1 MRTKKSKRRTGHG
14 ALQTTAH
21 LPNARNPWIIIY
33 TTDKQVVEMQ
43 CGEVSDAYGI
53 EANGRDARESL
64 QKRVMVQQKRQNS
77 K

>member
-1 MRTKKSKRRTGHG
+1 MRTKKSKRRTAHG
-14 ALQTTAH
+14 TLHTTAH
-21 LPNARNPWIIIY
+21 LPSARNPWIIIY
-33 TTDKQVVEMQ
+33 TIHKQVVEMQ

-53 EANGRDARESL
+53 EENGRDARESL